1 MKINKSSPALRQGRL
16 LANAFGVAPRLRGE
30 GGFTVIE
37 LFVSIGIIF
46 ILFALAV
53 AGIASALSKA
63 QMNGTMNNARQLYL
77 AQFSMANDGMSTD
90 ATGLAWV
97 GDYAPALTLLED
109 YINKLVRPGY
119 LKGGDVAK
127 LLSAP
132 GCNLRVNVNNGPP
145 ASVTFVPGTMSALKV
160 HPVQER
166 DPANTVFA
174 TSRNYVYDT
183 AINGSAVPYGTKGF
197 IVVRKGGDANVFN
210 STQATVT
217 GWGNDQTKFQNGI
230 GLKHG
235 DNLGTVTPNDPAS
248 TLIY

>member
-1 MKINKSSPALRQGRL
+1 MKINRSSPVLRRGRL

-30 GGFTVIE
+30 GGFTIIE

-90 ATGLAWV
+90 ATGLAWA

-145 ASVTFVPGTMSALKV
+145 ASVTFVPGSMSALNV
-160 HPVQER
+160 HPVQDR
-166 DPANTVFA
+166 DPAALT
-174 TSRNYVYDT
+174 
-183 AINGSAVPYGTKGF
+183 GSAVPYGTKGF
-197 IVVRKGGDANVFN
+197 IVVRKGGDAAVFN
-210 STQATVT
+210 SRQATVA
-217 GWGNDQTKFQNGI
+217 GWGNDQTKFQNGV

-235 DNLGTVTPNDPAS
+235 DNVGTVTPNDPGN